1 MAATTVIA
9 VFLVLM
15 LVGVPICVA
24 LGVAGTVTLL
34 AFDLGGQM
42 VGVNFVA
49 AVRSFPL
56 LAIPFFILAG
66 VILQKAGLAARIA
79 RFLELV
85 VGPAPGGLA
94 VVAVVTCIFWG
105 AISGS
110 GPATT
115 AAVGLLLIGPMAR
128 QGYPRDFSAA
138 TIANAADLSIIIPP
152 SIAFIIY
159 GNLTGTSVS
168 ALFMAGVIPGVL
180 MGAAIA
186 VTAWY
191 ASKAHGYCGTGRRGT
206 PREIAAALLDSI
218 WALLAPVIILGGIY
232 GGMFT
237 PTEAAVVAVF
247 YSLFVA
253 MCIYRTV
260 KPRDLLPILT
270 EAAVTSSVIM
280 TIVAFAGI
288 FSWAASTTGLI
299 DALADTIASV
309 SPSAIITV
317 LLIDLFVLA
326 LGMFLDAISISYL
339 LMPILMPVLKTFN
352 LDPLWYGVVFITA
365 LAIGQITPPVGVNL
379 FTAANLAG
387 TSVDRISR
395 GVIPYVLVNV
405 VVLVLLSLLPALSTW
420 LPGVLGLR

>member
-1 MAATTVIA
+1 MAASTVIA
-9 VFLVLM
+9 LFLLLM
-15 LVGVPICVA
+15 LAGIPICVA

-34 AFDLGGQM
+34 AFGLGGQM
-42 VGVNFVA
+42 AGVNLVSSVA
-49 AVRSFPL
+49 SFPL

-85 VGPAPGGLA
+85 VGSAPGGLA

-115 AAVGLLLIGPMAR
+115 AAIGLLLIGPMAR
-128 QGYPRDFSAA
+128 QGYPRAFSAA

-168 ALFMAGVIPGVL
+168 ALFVAGIVPGVL

-186 VTAWY
+186 AAAWY
-191 ASKAHGYCGTGRRGT
+191 QSKRNGYRGTARRGT
-206 PREIAAALLDSI
+206 PRQIAAALLDSI

-232 GGMFT
+232 AGVFT

-260 KPRDLLPILT
+260 KAGDLLPILT

-299 DALADTIASV
+299 DMLAGAIVTV
-309 SPSAIITV
+309 SPNILVTI

-339 LMPILMPVLKTFN
+339 LMPILMPVLKAFD
-352 LDPLWYGVVFITA
+352 LDPLWYGVVFIAA

-395 GVIPYVLVNV
+395 RVIPYVLVNV
-405 VVLVLLSLLPALSTW
+405 AVLVVLSLVPALSTW
-420 LPGVLGLR
+420 LPGALGVR